1 MKCPLVYSFMEALW
15 FCSFMVDDIE
25 GMPLFYFN
33 YGCEKFLLS
42 NEDITSSP
50 IMQSY
55 PQEANLMIG

>member
-1 MKCPLVYSFMEALW
+1 MEALW